1 MTTGQKMVKNAE
13 KVDLITQLYD
23 CRGERASHILSK
35 LIPIMIQDLR
45 ELNDTA
51 SIEEIP
57 RNQGRI
63 DALKELLFYV
73 ENGIGSDRGTSK
85 PYY

>member
-1 MTTGQKMVKNAE
+1 MVTSPKVVKNAE

-23 CRGERASHILSK
+23 CRGERAGHILFR

-63 DALKELLFYV
+63 DALKELLSYI
-73 ENGIGSDRGTSK
+73 ENGIGNDRGTSK

>member
-23 CRGERASHILSK
+23 CRGERAGHILSR

-73 ENGIGSDRGTSK
+73 ENGIGSDRIRLLL
-85 PYY
+85 

>member
-1 MTTGQKMVKNAE
+1 MVTSPKVVKNAE

-23 CRGERASHILSK
+23 CRGERAGHILSR

-73 ENGIGSDRGTSK
+73 ENGIGNDRGTSK

>member
-1 MTTGQKMVKNAE
+1 MVTAPKMVKNAE

-23 CRGERASHILSK
+23 CRGERAGHILSR

-45 ELNDTA
+45 ELNDAA

-73 ENGIGSDRGTSK
+73 ENGIGNARGTSK

>member
-1 MTTGQKMVKNAE
+1 MSLQPKVVKNAE

-23 CRGERASHILSK
+23 CRGERASHILST

-51 SIEEIP
+51 SIDEIP

-63 DALKELLFYV
+63 DALKELLFYI
-73 ENGIGSDRGTSK
+73 ENGIGQDSGTSK

>member
-1 MTTGQKMVKNAE
+1 MVTAPKMVKNAE

-23 CRGERASHILSK
+23 CRGERAGHILSR

-73 ENGIGSDRGTSK
+73 ENGIGNDRGTSK

>member
-1 MTTGQKMVKNAE
+1 MVTAPKMVKNAE

-23 CRGERASHILSK
+23 CRGERAGHILSR

-51 SIEEIP
+51 SIDEIP

-73 ENGIGSDRGTSK
+73 ENGIGNDRGTSK

>member
-23 CRGERASHILSK
+23 CRGERAGHILSR

-73 ENGIGSDRGTSK
+73 ENGIGNDRGTSK

>member
-23 CRGERASHILSK
+23 CRGERAGHILSR

-73 ENGIGSDRGTSK
+73 ENGIGNDCGTSK

>member
-23 CRGERASHILSK
+23 CRGERAGHILSR

-57 RNQGRI
+57 RNQGGI

-73 ENGIGSDRGTSK
+73 ENGIGNDRGTSK